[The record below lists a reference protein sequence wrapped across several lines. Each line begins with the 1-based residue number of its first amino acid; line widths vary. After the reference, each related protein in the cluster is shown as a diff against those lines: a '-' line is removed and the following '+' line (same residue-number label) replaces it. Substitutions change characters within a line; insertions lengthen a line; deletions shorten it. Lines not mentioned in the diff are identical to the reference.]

1 MSSLTE
7 PLVTSARSA
16 PPAPEMG
23 PGTAQAQPPQGA
35 ESDKPRLAALDL
47 TRLVAALA
55 VVLFH
60 WTAFHHTY
68 WDGARREQPAGEV
81 WPGLSLVTSWGN
93 FGVQLFFIISGF
105 VILLSCWG
113 RSPARFIASRVG
125 RLYPAY
131 LVAVLAAALLQ
142 FVIWPQMGTNREPWE
157 ILPNLTMFQGGM
169 PGVGHLDA
177 VYWTLWVELKFYL
190 LMTVFCWI
198 GITARRVLVVAVVW
212 PIAGPVMRAIGP
224 VLGWP
229 VWLQDLI
236 DQVMFPDYAALFA
249 GGMVLYLVFRQGH
262 SMARWSVVALN
273 AGLAAWSSTAI
284 AVEGTPELTGH
295 AHPWWGYAVL
305 VVALFGLVSAVTL
318 TPWSRWRIPGASIA
332 GNLTYPVYLLH
343 QLWGWWIIWL
353 LSDHLAAPVVLLI
366 ALGAVVVAAALVH
379 RWVERSWGPRL
390 RSGTL
395 KLLEPRRRLG
405 HASMADEAVTTA
417 GTSAE

>member
-1 MSSLTE
+1 MSSL
-7 PLVTSARSA
+7 A
-16 PPAPEMG
+16 PPSDPASTTPTHSES
-23 PGTAQAQPPQGA
+23 ASASSGA
-35 ESDKPRLAALDL
+35 RTVVPAAGGEPRRLAALDI

-68 WDGARREQPAGEV
+68 WDSTQREQAAGDV
-81 WPGLSLVTSWGN
+81 WPGLSVVTSWGN
-93 FGVQLFFIISGF
+93 FGVQLFFLISGF

-142 FVIWPQMGTNREPWE
+142 FVIWPQMGTNRETWE

-190 LMTVFCWI
+190 LMTVFCWL
-198 GITARRVLVVAVVW
+198 GITARRVLILAVA
-212 PIAGPVMRAIGP
+212 
-224 VLGWP
+224 WP
-229 VWLQDLI
+229 VAGQIVQVVGPMLGVPDWLRDLLQ
-236 DQVMFPDYAALFA
+236 QVMFPEYAALFA
-249 GGMVLYLVFRQGH
+249 GGMVLYLVYREGH
-262 SMARWSVVALN
+262 SLARWGAIGLN
-273 AGLAAWSSTAI
+273 AVIAAATSATTAMR
-284 AVEGTPELTGH
+284 ETPELTGH
-295 AHPWWGYAVL
+295 HHPWWGYWIVVGAL
-305 VVALFGLVSAVTL
+305 FAVVAMVTL
-318 TPWSRWRIPGASIA
+318 TPCARWRIPGASIA

-343 QLWGWWIIWL
+343 QLWGWWIISL
-353 LSDHLAAPVVLLI
+353 LSEHLPAPVVLLI

-405 HASMADEAVTTA
+405 PASMADGAVTSA